1 MGIVRI
7 KQQDHNNVYYTE
19 FAIDDEEDVAALPTA
34 PNEVGVGSAAICIG
48 NSEVYMLNSKRKW
61 VKL

>member
-19 FAIDDEEDVAALPTA
+19 FAIDDEADVATLPTDPSEA
-34 PNEVGVGSAAICIG
+34 GAGSVAICME
-48 NSEVYMLNSKRKW
+48 NSEVYMLNSKRRW